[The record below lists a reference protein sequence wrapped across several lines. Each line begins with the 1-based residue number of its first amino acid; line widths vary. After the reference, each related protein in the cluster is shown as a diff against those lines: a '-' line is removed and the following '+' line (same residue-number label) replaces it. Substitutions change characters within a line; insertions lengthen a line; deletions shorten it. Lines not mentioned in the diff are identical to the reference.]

1 MPSSPVDPR
10 DAAAGP
16 FAVRPRWAD
25 AAAAAQLTGALHA
38 WPSHTLSADQAG
50 TVVRLLDGVYAP
62 LAGFMSAEQAG
73 RVADAQALDD
83 GTWWPLPVRLDV
95 PPATAERLAAGGPL
109 VLREAEG
116 RAVAVMPEGRG
127 WQDAAGWHVSGDVV
141 GLQAP
146 PVYDLLDLR
155 LSPTDVRDEID
166 RRGWRCAIL
175 VPADRL
181 LHRADVAALV
191 QLAETRD
198 AGLVIL
204 AIARAGVLA
213 DRERYARLRALRAA
227 VTHLPAGRGL
237 LVLDARPDAE
247 GGAGSAMDVVVAR
260 AFGCARLVAWDSAG
274 EAMRAAARRAGIALD
289 AVASAPAQ
297 PAGDGA
303 AAREAWTFPEVA
315 AELDRQAP
323 PTWQRGVTVFFT
335 GLSGSGKSTIANAL
349 RVRLLE
355 DGRRTVTL
363 LDGDLVR
370 THLSSELGFSRE
382 HRTLNVRRIAF
393 VAAEITRHGG
403 VAICAPIAP
412 YAALRRDAR
421 ALVEAVGE
429 FMLVYVATP
438 LEVCEAR
445 DVKGLYQRARAGSL
459 PEFTGISDPY
469 DVPDDADVTIDTS
482 RVTVAQ
488 AVDRLM
494 DTLEAR
500 GLLTARTR
508 LTPTSGSPR
517 A

>member
-16 FAVRPRWAD
+16 FAVRPRWAE
-25 AAAAAQLTGALHA
+25 AAAAAPLTAALHT
-38 WPSHTLSADQAG
+38 WPSLTLSADQAG
-50 TVVRLLDGVYAP
+50 TVLRLLDGVYSP
-62 LAGFMSAEQAG
+62 LAGFMSAEQTR
-73 RVADAQALDD
+73 RVADSQTLD
-83 GTWWPLPVRLDV
+83 GGVWWPVPVRLDV

-127 WQDAAGWHVSGDVV
+127 WQDASGWHVSGDVV

-146 PVYDLLDLR
+146 PVYDLIDLR
-155 LSPTDVRDEID
+155 LSPTEVREEIG
-166 RRGWRCAIL
+166 RRGWRSSIL
-175 VPADRL
+175 VPVDRI
-181 LHRADVAALV
+181 LHRADVAALA
-191 QLAETRD
+191 QLAALHD

-204 AIARAGVLA
+204 AIVRAGVVA
-213 DRERYARLRALRAA
+213 DREHYARLRALRAA
-227 VTHLPAGRGL
+227 VTHLSPGGAL
-237 LVLDARPDAE
+237 LVLDPRPDAE
-247 GGAGSAMDVVVAR
+247 GGAGSPIDVLVAR
-260 AFGCARLVAWDSAG
+260 AFGCARLVAWDAAG
-274 EAMRAAARRAGIALD
+274 DALRDAAGRVGLAIDAVPPAPARPPGDDAAARD
-289 AVASAPAQ
+289 
-297 PAGDGA
+297 
-303 AAREAWTFPEVA
+303 AWTFPEVA
-315 AELDRQAP
+315 RELDRQAP
-323 PTWQRGVTVFFT
+323 PASQRGVTIFFT

-421 ALVEAVGE
+421 ALVEAAGV
-429 FMLVYVATP
+429 FLLVYVATP

-469 DVPDDADVTIDTS
+469 DVPEDADVTIDTS
-482 RVTVAQ
+482 QVTVPQ
-488 AVDRLM
+488 AVDVLM
-494 DTLEAR
+494 GALEAR
-500 GLLTARTR
+500 GLLT
-508 LTPTSGSPR
+508 PTTGSPR